1 MSAANIADAWQKYK
15 GQGDPQ
21 ARAAIINQYSYLVK
35 ITAGRVVSN
44 LPPSLE
50 REDLVSAGVVGLIKA
65 VDQFDATRA
74 VKFETYAIALIRG
87 AILEMLREEDWVP
100 RSVRERV
107 KVLERAF
114 LSLETSLGRPP
125 TEHEVAR

>member
-1 MSAANIADAWQKYK
+1 MSGQQLADAWIRYK
-15 GQGDPQ
+15 QSGDAK
-21 ARAAIINQYSYLVK
+21 ARAEIINQYAYLVK

-65 VDQFDATRA
+65 VDQFDTNRQ

-87 AILEMLREEDWVP
+87 AILEKLREGDWVP
-100 RSVRERV
+100 RSVREPA
-107 KVLERAF
+107 KIPEQA
-114 LSLETSLGRPP
+114 S
-125 TEHEVAR
+125 

>member
-1 MSAANIADAWQKYK
+1 MSGPDLLDAWRRYK
-15 GQGDPQ
+15 QFGDSD
-21 ARAAIINQYSYLVK
+21 ARAAIIEQYAYLVK
-35 ITAGRVVSN
+35 ITAGRVVSS

-50 REDLVSAGVVGLIKA
+50 RDDLVSAGVVGLIKA
-65 VDQFDATRA
+65 VDQFDTKRQ

-107 KVLERAF
+107 KQLEKTY
-114 LSLETSLGRPP
+114 LSLETALGRPA
-125 TEHEVAR
+125 TDEEVS